1 MYHLRIDNPL
11 CVSSAFPSDSEDFP
25 LLKFAVRS
33 RHSQEPELQFTNT
46 YLRTEDDFKRRRP
59 AARTV
64 HGLRQAGRRRHGR
77 AVSSA
82 HVGRSCGCRC
92 RVALC
97 RTTYL
102 GRGFVHKEAVQG
114 HGAQNPPIPE
124 VRTHNSHVHGRSE
137 MYMHVCTHSMRAL
150 ALYQQAHATR
160 SVEAGIALP
169 ARLGSAGSAR
179 GHRWQ
184 PQEVQVPMPAFLL
197 KLTKTGSPPPA
208 RSTRWLIRQIKERE
222 VYGREKAGPSGM
234 QLMREVIYS

>member
-1 MYHLRIDNPL
+1 MYLLRFDNPL

-25 LLKFAVRS
+25 FLKFAVRR
-33 RHSQEPELQFTNT
+33 RHSQKPELRFTNT
-46 YLRTEDDFKRRRP
+46 YLRTEDDFKRRPP

-160 SVEAGIALP
+160 GVEAGIALP

-179 GHRWQ
+179 GHRL
-184 PQEVQVPMPAFLL
+184 AA
-197 KLTKTGSPPPA
+197 A
-208 RSTRWLIRQIKERE
+208 RSPSPN
-222 VYGREKAGPSGM
+222 AGLSAQGDKDRKPTACKTNTVAYTKDQGT
-234 QLMREVIYS
+234 